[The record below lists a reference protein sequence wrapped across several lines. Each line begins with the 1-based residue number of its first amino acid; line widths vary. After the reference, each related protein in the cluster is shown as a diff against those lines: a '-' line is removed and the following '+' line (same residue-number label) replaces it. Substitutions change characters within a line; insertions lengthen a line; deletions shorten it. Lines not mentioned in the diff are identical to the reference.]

1 MIYYLFHQ
9 YSNYTTIAIFLEIT
23 AVVFGLLSVWFAK
36 KDNILV
42 FPTGIISTF
51 IYVYLLWKWELL
63 GDMMIN
69 AYYLLMSVYG
79 WFLWTRKRNNKTV
92 NPITKMTKKEVV
104 KAFVIFVLT
113 LLFVVFIYI
122 YFNKF
127 TTLTSYLDTFVTGLF
142 FVGMWLMAKRNIEN
156 WVLWIIG
163 DLFSIPMYF
172 VKGYTFTSLQYV
184 LFTII
189 AFYGYKEWKNILNNN
204 LHQF

>member
-1 MIYYLFHQ
+1 VIHYLFHQ

-92 NPITKMTKKEVV
+92 YPITKMTKK
-104 KAFVIFVLT
+104 KL
-113 LLFVVFIYI
+113 
-122 YFNKF
+122 
-127 TTLTSYLDTFVTGLF
+127 
-142 FVGMWLMAKRNIEN
+142 
-156 WVLWIIG
+156 
-163 DLFSIPMYF
+163 
-172 VKGYTFTSLQYV
+172 
-184 LFTII
+184 
-189 AFYGYKEWKNILNNN
+189 
-204 LHQF
+204 